1 MAITQSV
8 GHQHGN
14 IHIGQIY
21 KHGNDAHKGATAKGL
36 TFLKRA
42 RKYRR
47 TVAATGGK
55 SPSAHNATQV
65 VERKQ
70 LVAISLAAWY
80 CNLGHYVLNSPEFV
94 TH

>member
-47 TVAATGGK
+47 TVAASSRQITFGTQRK
-55 SPSAHNATQV
+55 S
-65 VERKQ
+65 
-70 LVAISLAAWY
+70 
-80 CNLGHYVLNSPEFV
+80 LNESS
-94 TH
+94 

>member
-21 KHGNDAHKGATAKGL
+21 KHGNDAHRGATAKGL

-42 RKYRR
+42 SSRQITFGTQR
-47 TVAATGGK
+47 
-55 SPSAHNATQV
+55 NAS
-65 VERKQ
+65 R
-70 LVAISLAAWY
+70 
-80 CNLGHYVLNSPEFV
+80 
-94 TH
+94 